1 MNSSAMAP
9 SDAPAPG
16 PGERGRLLLVPT
28 PLADVEATPL
38 AQVLPLGTLQA
49 AAGLRHWIVENAKT
63 ARAFL
68 GALNAVCPLA
78 VPVQQQQ
85 LSVLP
90 KHRQLDAGAAR
101 SLLAP
106 ALQGFDLGL
115 VSEAGAPCVADPGA
129 AVVAQAHELGVP
141 VLPLVGPSSLL
152 LALMAGGLDGQCF
165 AFHGYL
171 PTAEEARRK
180 ALQALERDSAQRRQ
194 TQMFI
199 ETPYRNAALLHALAH
214 VLRPDTRVSVAC
226 DLTAPQGFVRT
237 RSAAQWR
244 AELDR
249 LPPRAPT
256 MFSLL
261 AARA

>member
-1 MNSSAMAP
+1 MNGAVAP
-9 SDAPAPG
+9 DEAPIP
-16 PGERGRLLLVPT
+16 PRGRLLLVPT
-28 PLADVEATPL
+28 PLADVAATPL
-38 AQVLPLGTLQA
+38 RQVMPEGTLLA
-49 AAGLRHWIVENAKT
+49 VAGLRDWIVENAKS

-68 GALNAVCPLA
+68 GAVHAVHPLTTA
-78 VPVQQQQ
+78 LQQHRIA
-85 LSVLP
+85 VLP
-90 KHRQLDAGAAR
+90 KHQELDAPAVRA
-101 SLLAP
+101 LLQP
-106 ALQGFDLGL
+106 ALHGFDIGVL
-115 VSEAGAPCVADPGA
+115 SEAGAPCVADPGA
-129 AVVAQAHELGVP
+129 AVVAQAHELGLR

-171 PTAEEARRK
+171 PVADDARRK
-180 ALQALERDSAQRRQ
+180 ALQALERDSALRRQ

-214 VLRPDTRVSVAC
+214 TLRPDTRLSVAC

-244 AELDR
+244 TELGL
-249 LPPRAPT
+249 LPPRAPAL
-256 MFSLL
+256 FSLL